1 MKRIAL
7 KLGECILHGECIITI
22 KEGGIPAGAVKLD
35 LTGKPH
41 IIVAPS
47 ETTGNHHVVEVG
59 YKDSYAKQDG
69 VAVMDHPQREP
80 SFMDAY
86 TLNDNTFIMVNGNAP
101 VVMKCLMPERHDA
114 VEIEVPVG
122 TCLEF
127 GSQQEFDPFTARLQ
141 KVRD

>member
-1 MKRIAL
+1 MKRI
-7 KLGECILHGECIITI
+7 KLAPGQCILHGECIITVRV
-22 KEGGIPAGAVKLD
+22 GSIPAEATKLD
-35 LTGKPH
+35 LTGKPY

-59 YKDSYAKQDG
+59 GYKDSYGDN
-69 VAVMDHPQREP
+69 VAVLDNAPAP
-80 SFMDAY
+80 SFMEAF
-86 TLNDNTFIMVNGNAP
+86 TLNDNTFIMTTSAAP
-101 VVMKCLMPERHDA
+101 VVMKCLHPERHDA
-114 VEIEVPVG
+114 VEIEVPAG

>member
-1 MKRIAL
+1 MKRI
-7 KLGECILHGECIITI
+7 KLAPGQCILHGECIITVR
-22 KEGGIPAGAVKLD
+22 ETGIPTNAVKLD

-59 YKDSYAKQDG
+59 YKDSYADAE
-69 VAVMDHPQREP
+69 VAVMERP
-80 SFMDAY
+80 FMEAF
-86 TLNDNTFIMVNGNAP
+86 TLNDNTFIMTTSAAP
-101 VVMKCLMPERHDA
+101 VVMKCLHPERHDA
-114 VEIEVPVG
+114 VEIEVPAG